1 MDTALLIEK
10 LNNTHSLNK
19 DEALQLIKQGA
30 QHKNLLFALAQKT
43 AQKSFGRQIFVRGL
57 IEFTN
62 YCKNDCYY
70 CGIKLLQ
77 KRLLLLR
84 HKAQQQKCRALPPY
98 AGRNSG
104 MLPSRVRAWLP
115 HLCFTGRRGLLLQ

>member
-30 QHKNLLFALAQKT
+30 QHKNLLFALAQQA
-43 AQKSFGRQIFVRGL
+43 AQKKLRQADFCTRADRV
-57 IEFTN
+57 
-62 YCKNDCYY
+62 YQ
-70 CGIKLLQ
+70 LLQ

-84 HKAQQQKCRALPPY
+84 HKAQQQKCRTLPPY

-104 MLPSRVRAWLP
+104 MLPCRLRAWLP
-115 HLCFTGRRGLLLQ
+115 HLCFTGRRGLFLQ

>member
-30 QHKNLLFALAQKT
+30 QHKKLLFALAQKT

-62 YCKNDCYY
+62 Y
-70 CGIKLLQ
+70 
-77 KRLLLLR
+77 
-84 HKAQQQKCRALPPY
+84 
-98 AGRNSG
+98 
-104 MLPSRVRAWLP
+104 
-115 HLCFTGRRGLLLQ
+115 

>member
-30 QHKNLLFALAQKT
+30 QHKNLLFALAQQT
-43 AQKSFGRQIFVRGL
+43 AQKSFGRQIFVRADR
-57 IEFTN
+57 I
-62 YCKNDCYY
+62 YQ
-70 CGIKLLQ
+70 LLQ

-104 MLPSRVRAWLP
+104 MLPSRVLAWLP
-115 HLCFTGRRGLLLQ
+115 HLCFTGRRGLFLQRRGYRRHCARH

>member
-10 LNNTHSLNK
+10 LNNTHNLNK
-19 DEALQLIKQGA
+19 VEALQLIKQGA
-30 QHKNLLFALAQKT
+30 QHKNLLFALAQQA

-70 CGIKLLQ
+70 CGI
-77 KRLLLLR
+77 RR
-84 HKAQQQKCRALPPY
+84 TLPPY

-104 MLPSRVRAWLP
+104 MLPCRVRAWLP
-115 HLCFTGRRGLLLQ
+115 HLCFTGRRGLFLQ